1 MEAGRSRTSWV
12 RRARCAGHG
21 GVEVGLS
28 EFAVTPS
35 MLSTT
40 GSTRMLPARV
50 TGQVT
55 TRLRCRSRPP
65 RVRQL
70 VRLLETHPITGCPI
84 GLFFGS
90 FGIRGRIVWRRTRC
104 RLLPYGR

>member
-35 MLSTT
+35 MLNTT

-50 TGQVT
+50 MAKS
-55 TRLRCRSRPP
+55 RLDCDVAP
-65 RVRQL
+65 VRRQF
-70 VRLLETHPITGCPI
+70 V
-84 GLFFGS
+84 S
-90 FGIRGRIVWRRTRC
+90 
-104 RLLPYGR
+104 